1 MAANPKFHTL
11 IKQMY
16 EMHDKKNNDYASSG
30 NPYSNFEQ
38 AAAFAGCSVDTV
50 FAVLIGIKEARLRE
64 LTASGKT
71 PNNESIQDTRLDA
84 AVYTA
89 LRASYFLP
97 NEGKAEKGINLRTL
111 KMDQYA
117 PTNLDFYIKQTD
129 TPTTTESVK
138 SVGQAQPQQVPVR
151 EYAYRPSPDPTLS
164 PTPKE

>member
-1 MAANPKFHTL
+1 MAANPKFHAL
-11 IKQMY
+11 IKQMS

-84 AVYTA
+84 AVYAA

-97 NEGKAEKGINLRTL
+97 NEGKAEKGIDLRTL
-111 KMDQYA
+111 KTSQYA
-117 PTNLDFYIKQTD
+117 TSADFYIKQTD
-129 TPTTTESVK
+129 TPTSTEFVK
-138 SVGQAQPQQVPVR
+138 SVGQARPQQVPVR
-151 EYAYRPSPDPTLS
+151 EYAYRPSPDPSLS

>member
-11 IKQMY
+11 IKQMS
-16 EMHDKKNNDYASSG
+16 EMHDKKNNDYASSA

-97 NEGKAEKGINLRTL
+97 NEGKASESIDLTTL
-111 KMDQYA
+111 
-117 PTNLDFYIKQTD
+117 NNDFYIKS
-129 TPTTTESVK
+129 TEFVK
-138 SVGQAQPQQVPVR
+138 SVGQSQPQQVPVR
-151 EYAYRPSPDPTLS
+151 EYAYRPTPDQSLS